1 MRLGHMI
8 EAMTTRGGEVQA
20 PPDLR
25 ALYEAHSVGL
35 FRLAVALTG
44 DRTEADDIVQD
55 AFVRLHRTPRPPAP
69 EQTLAYLRRTVTN
82 LVFDRHRRTVAARRL
97 RPERTLTAPS
107 AESGAVDA
115 DRSDRIA
122 AAITDLPD
130 RQREC
135 VALHYFA
142 GLTEAEVASTLG
154 ISVGSVKTHLHRAR
168 TTLAP
173 RLEAL
178 R

>member
-1 MRLGHMI
+1 M
-8 EAMTTRGGEVQA
+8 QA

-25 ALYEAHSVGL
+25 VLYETHAVGL

-69 EQTLAYLRRTVTN
+69 ELTLAYLRRTVTN
-82 LVFDRHRRTVAARRL
+82 LVFDRHRRTVTARRL
-97 RPERTLTAPS
+97 RPERSLTAPS
-107 AESGAVDA
+107 AETGAVDA
-115 DRSDRIA
+115 DRAHRIA
-122 AAITDLPD
+122 TAVADLPD

-142 GLTEAEVASTLG
+142 GLTEAEVASTLD

-168 TTLAP
+168 ATLAP